1 MAYPSKKRSLTLS
14 ISNKKAL
21 ASSDG
26 DCLMAGAA
34 TIDIT
39 PPIGMPLSGYSTMS
53 TDSVGVRTRLMARVF
68 YIKPKIGPAMAL
80 VQCDLL
86 SGSLVLHHRVAELI
100 SDQTDVNC
108 GGLLIAGTH
117 THSGPGNYFASMFY
131 NNMASNRA
139 GFDPTLFEFLS
150 QRIASTVAEAFQ
162 TRRPAKI
169 ATGSTRITGVA
180 WNRSLAAYLQNE
192 NIAALKNPPDRKE
205 AVNPFFHMIRMDCLE
220 KDGSYKPIGAF
231 SNFSL
236 HPNTNPA
243 ELGGV
248 YSGDVFGFAEREMEW
263 LIKKQYKPS
272 GEPVHALANYTHGD
286 NNPNYSQA
294 VPENFEDLKKFG
306 IHIAQEAFK
315 LFKSLDTKLKEDVNV
330 RYRSTE
336 IDVFKEN
343 VIDGIRIAKTPAVGM
358 STLAGAQGRGRT
370 SVAAKLPFF
379 APGWPKRILTGGEH
393 GHKRRML
400 GSLQGLILPKDEF
413 PHHLFLQVIQV
424 DDTVLLPLPFEV
436 TYEIGTRIA
445 AQAEKTSEQADDLG
459 DISRYFVAGV
469 SNGYWGYVTTP
480 EEYSLQYYEG
490 GSNFYGP
497 NTGAFL
503 AAHIEHLVEQMA
515 SEGSG
520 AVLPEFW
527 EFKMQARDF
536 VAWNQGRATLRKP
549 VQQAE
554 YHDETSSE
562 GTYWSFK
569 WQDSP
574 AERFVMHKE
583 LIQIEVQSN
592 NESWEPL
599 IIDSRL
605 INDAGYDISL
615 VCIQKVSENDTG
627 LYEARWYVPNQ
638 DNNGLYRFAILGR
651 DDTDILYS
659 SPFTVVSA

>member
-1 MAYPSKKRSLTLS
+1 MAYPTKKRPLTLS
-14 ISNKKAL
+14 ISYKKAL

-26 DCLMAGAA
+26 DCLLVGAA
-34 TIDIT
+34 KIDIT
-39 PPIGMPLSGYSTMS
+39 PPIGMPMSGYATMS
-53 TDSVGVRTRLMARVF
+53 TDSTGVRTRLMARVF
-68 YIKPKIGPAMAL
+68 YLKPKIGPPLAL

-100 SDQTDVNC
+100 AEQTDVDC

-139 GFDPTLFEFLS
+139 GFDPSLFEFLS
-150 QRIASTVAEAFQ
+150 QRIASAVIESYQ
-162 TRRPAKI
+162 NRRAAKI

-192 NIAALKNPPDRKE
+192 NISLLKTAPDKKE
-205 AVNPFFHMIRMDCLE
+205 AVNPFLHMIRVDCLE

-263 LIKKQYKPS
+263 LIKKQYKS
-272 GEPVHALANYTHGD
+272 STEPVHALANYTHGD
-286 NNPNYSQA
+286 NNPDYAQT
-294 VPENFEDLKKFG
+294 VPETFQDLKKFG
-306 IHIAQEAFK
+306 IHIAHEAFE
-315 LFKSLDTKLKEDVNV
+315 LFKSLDSKLKEDVVV

-343 VIDGIRIAKTPAVGM
+343 MIDGIRIAKTPAVGM

-370 SVAAKLPFF
+370 SVVAKLPFF

-393 GHKRRML
+393 GQKRRML
-400 GSLQGLILPKDEF
+400 SSLQGLILPKDEF

-424 DDTVLLPLPFEV
+424 DDTILLPLPFEV

-445 AQAEKTSEQADDLG
+445 AQVERTAEQAGLG
-459 DISRYFVAGV
+459 DVSRTVVAGV

-503 AAHIEHLVEQMA
+503 AAHIGHLVEQLA
-515 SEGSG
+515 GKGCG
-520 AVLPEFW
+520 AILPDFW

-536 VAWNQGRATLRKP
+536 VAWNEGGSTIRES
-549 VQQAE
+549 VQEAE
-554 YHDETSSE
+554 YHDESSE
-562 GTYWSFK
+562 GAYWSFK
-569 WQDSP
+569 WHDSP
-574 AERFVMHKE
+574 AERFDMHKE
-583 LIQIEVQSN
+583 MIQIEVQSN

-599 IIDSRL
+599 IIDNRP
-605 INDAGYDISL
+605 INDAGYDMSL
-615 VCIQKVSENDTG
+615 ICLQTVSENNTG
-627 LYEARWYVPNQ
+627 LYEARWYAPNQ
-638 DNNGLYRFAILGR
+638 GNSGQYRFAVLGGEA
-651 DDTDILYS
+651 TDFLYS
-659 SPFTVVSA
+659 SPFIST